1 MIRSFNSEETGHLK
15 ENVCV
20 KDVGEHSGIIIGV
33 SEAIHVF
40 GCFCLRRPEKKKY
53 CEVHRGRV
61 FTTSVIKLMIKYVNW
76 ICFLFVYNKVLF

>member
-40 GCFCLRRPEKKKY
+40 GCFCLRRPEKKNT
-53 CEVHRGRV
+53 VRSTVDV
-61 FTTSVIKLMIKYVNW
+61 FSQRL
-76 ICFLFVYNKVLF
+76 